1 MFRHNAVYPMKLSCI
16 ASILLI
22 VSALLLS
29 CDRDRMSN
37 DVISQNDIFTVTG
50 DSVVEGPWSAIA
62 ISPTC
67 IKSSYSP
74 PDSGDNHGVVKFR
87 LAINGHD
94 NEMAP
99 CYYHYATTGSDT
111 TAVTVGVPDTVP
123 ATSQPKAPMVR
134 DHDWVV
140 RVDMRP
146 VVQSLDNKGY
156 YVTATGDTVYADE
169 FKGVWIAGNVS
180 PLSWDFLTLSHKEQL
195 RLQPTATAGIYEI
208 KLHMQPSSTPV
219 TYNHVWK
226 VDRPDP
232 DYAVINT
239 GVTMVDALY
248 NMSIYDIERKRHGN
262 GHNGYLEKVPYGANP
277 SYSIIL
283 SLAYLDPEGSMRTLR
298 AMVGDD
304 GSLSHLQGPDDLY
317 PIVANDLSWAVS
329 AWEIYAVTG
338 SKKWLRYAY
347 GVIRKTVDQD
357 YDMNCDMQSGLVHGG
372 LRQGSNQSQ
381 SYPAWMEPKD
391 VYETQSLTVNL
402 LYERAFEI
410 LSDMGDELD
419 DENSYG
425 EKALTLKEN
434 INETLWNERHGYYSQ
449 YLYMSAYPVQS
460 PGIDNLGQSL
470 SVLWNVADDDRAVN
484 LVKKTPIAN
493 YGVPIMSPRYDNG
506 EAVNL
511 SQTVSPVVQAF
522 WNLAAAK
529 TGNQHMLRRGL
540 GALYRAAALFG
551 ANRVAWDAYSGK
563 ALDSTDGDLGAAA
576 ANAAMVYRVYAGM
589 TFLPGGIEFNPTI
602 PSFMKGI
609 KHIYGFKY
617 RNATLDITIS
627 GTGNDID
634 NISIDNQVGHD
645 NFFSGQLSGHHTI
658 HIKMRNSTPV
668 AQEVTLGDQ
677 NFTLPATPVVK
688 WLKDSTRILNYNSN
702 LDYRMVVNGQL
713 LYTVND
719 STTLRHTT
727 AGSTFTVSAI
737 AGVGRYALSYLSK
750 PYMKVSS
757 SLQLPLGAN
766 AVTPMGAK
774 THSSARLT
782 VTVPVGGDYLI
793 DLRYANGNAATAG
806 SCPVYMLY
814 ANTHA
819 QGALVMPPR
828 GNGEWMNKGWSNMIT
843 AELLKGDNH
852 IELKRLDSNGSTA
865 LVYFVRIIKK

>member
-1 MFRHNAVYPMKLSCI
+1 MKLSCI
-16 ASILLI
+16 AAILLTAT
-22 VSALLLS
+22 ALLLS
-29 CDRDRMSN
+29 CDRDGMGN
-37 DVISQNDIFTVTG
+37 DVISQNDVYTVTC

-74 PDSGDNHGVVKFR
+74 PDSDSNHGVVKFR

-94 NEMAP
+94 NEMNQ
-99 CYYHYATTGSDT
+99 CDYHYATTGSDT
-111 TAVTVGVPDTVP
+111 TVVTMGVPDTVP
-123 ATSQPKAPMVR
+123 TVSQPQAPPVK

-146 VVQSLDNKGY
+146 VVQSLDKKGY

-180 PLSWDFLTLSHKEQL
+180 PLSWDFLTLSQKSKL
-195 RLQPTATAGIYEI
+195 RLRPTALPGIYEI
-208 KLHMQPSSTPV
+208 KLRLRPRPKPV

-226 VDRPDP
+226 VDRPNP
-232 DYAVINT
+232 DYAIINT

-248 NMSIYDIERKRHGN
+248 NMSISDIERKRHDN
-262 GHNGYLEKVPYGANP
+262 GYNGYLEKVPYGATP

-283 SLAYLDPEGSMRTLR
+283 SLAYLDPQGSMRTLR

-304 GSLSHLQGPDDLY
+304 GSIDRTQDTDGMY
-317 PIVANDLSWAVS
+317 PIEANDLSWAMA
-329 AWEIYAVTG
+329 AWEIYVATG

-347 GVIRKTVDQD
+347 GVIRKTVDTD
-357 YDMNCDMQSGLVHGG
+357 FDMNCDMQSGLVHGG
-372 LRQGSNQSQ
+372 LRLGNNHTQF
-381 SYPAWMEPKD
+381 YPSWMEPKD

-410 LSDMGDELD
+410 LSDMGDELNN
-419 DENSYG
+419 ENNYG
-425 EKALTLKEN
+425 EKALALKEN
-434 INETLWNERHGYYSQ
+434 INEMLWNERHGYYSQ

-493 YGVPIMSPRYDNG
+493 YGVPIVSPRYDNG

-540 GALYRAAALFG
+540 GAMYRAAALFG

-563 ALDSTDGDLGAAA
+563 ALNSTNGDLGAAA

-602 PSFMKGI
+602 PAFMKGI

-658 HIKMRNSTPV
+658 YIKMRNNTQA

-677 NFTLPATPVVK
+677 NFTMPATPVVK
-688 WLKDSTRILNYNSN
+688 WLKDSTCILNYNSN

-719 STTLRHTT
+719 STTLRRLTT
-727 AGSTFTVSAI
+727 GPRFTVSAI
-737 AGVGRYALSYLSK
+737 AGVGRYALSYLSR
-750 PYMKVSS
+750 PYYQVPASS
-757 SLQLPLGAN
+757 HVPLGTT
-766 AVTPMGAK
+766 AVTLMGAV
-774 THSSARLT
+774 SRADARLT

-793 DLRYANGNAATAG
+793 DLRYANGNAASAS

-828 GNGEWMNKGWSNMIT
+828 GDGEWMNKGWSNMIT
-843 AELLKGDNH
+843 AELLKGDNV
-852 IELKRLDSNGSTA
+852 IELKRLGPSSGTA
-865 LVYFVRIIKK
+865 LVYFARVIKK